1 MCGSLGH
8 RLGCSR
14 SECCLPNCLRHGLVL
29 AHFSMLA
36 GQGASGD
43 LAIFD
48 VVELEPHSTMLL
60 FFLVFW
66 GYPDV
71 QSTVI

>member
-14 SECCLPNCLRHGLVL
+14 TECCLRNRLRHVLVL
-29 AHFSMLA
+29 GAGTHFSMLA

-48 VVELEPHSTMLL
+48 VVELEPHSTML
-60 FFLVFW
+60 FFLVF
-66 GYPDV
+66 
-71 QSTVI
+71 